1 MNPKHQE
8 KVAELIDSLAS
19 RMKETAERLYK
30 SGGINPEGFDE
41 NYYPLAKVL
50 VTAAIRQHA
59 NDFYPKNNAYLRF
72 CIKNLSHF

>member
-1 MNPKHQE
+1 MNPRHQE

-19 RMKETAERLYK
+19 RMKATAERLYK
-30 SGGINPEGFDE
+30 SGGISPESFDE
-41 NYYPLAKVL
+41 NYYALAKVL

-59 NDFYPKNNAYLRF
+59 DDFNPKNNAFLRF

>member
-1 MNPKHQE
+1 MNKNHQK
-8 KVAELIDSLAS
+8 KVNELINTLSS
-19 RMKETAERLYK
+19 RMKATTKRLYE

-41 NYYPLAKVL
+41 NYYALAKVL

-59 NDFYPKNNAYLRF
+59 DDFNPKNNAYLRF